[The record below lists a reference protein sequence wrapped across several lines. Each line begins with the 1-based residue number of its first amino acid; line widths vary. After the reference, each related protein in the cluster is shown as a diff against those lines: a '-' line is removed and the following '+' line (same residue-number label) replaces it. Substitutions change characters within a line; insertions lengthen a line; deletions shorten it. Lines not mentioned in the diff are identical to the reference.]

1 MLWRTCRVAQ
11 VCQDAGAAD
20 SDERE
25 PDSAALEFGAVG
37 LDVPAAGDVG
47 PSRQNNPVILSVM
60 PDAAGDRPAGVCRI
74 NGRNA
79 PRSPNAPV
87 TRPRRAITAEA
98 AHRASSQQDAHR
110 RCERLAVGCND
121 KTAHSE
127 QECDG

>member
-1 MLWRTCRVAQ
+1 MPPTPMSASPIRLRWSSVLWAWTYRRLAK
-11 VCQDAGAAD
+11 
-20 SDERE
+20 
-25 PDSAALEFGAVG
+25 
-37 LDVPAAGDVG
+37 LDPAA
-47 PSRQNNPVILSVM
+47 QNNPVILSVM
-60 PDAAGDRPAGVCRI
+60 PDAAGDRPARVFRI

-79 PRSPNAPV
+79 PRSPNAPA

-110 RCERLAVGCND
+110 RCERLAVGRND